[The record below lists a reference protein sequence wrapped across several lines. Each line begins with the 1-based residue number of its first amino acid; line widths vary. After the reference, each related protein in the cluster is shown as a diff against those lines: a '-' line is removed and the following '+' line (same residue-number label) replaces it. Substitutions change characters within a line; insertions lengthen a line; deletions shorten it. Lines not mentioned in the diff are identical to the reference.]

1 MYSVDVQ
8 SGFRVFNK
16 LKRSKEKEQTVHL
29 AEQSGEHVLKC
40 DSREDSKTYQL

>member
-1 MYSVDVQ
+1 MYTVDVQ

-29 AEQSGEHVLKC
+29 AEQSGGTRTEM
-40 DSREDSKTYQL
+40 

>member
-16 LKRSKEKEQTVHL
+16 LKRSKEKEQRVHL
-29 AEQSGEHVLKC
+29 AEQSGGTRTEM
-40 DSREDSKTYQL
+40 